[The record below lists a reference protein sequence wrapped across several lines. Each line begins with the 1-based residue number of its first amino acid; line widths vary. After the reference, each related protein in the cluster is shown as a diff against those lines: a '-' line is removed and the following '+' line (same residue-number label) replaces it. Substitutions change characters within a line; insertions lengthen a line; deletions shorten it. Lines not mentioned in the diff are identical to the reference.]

1 MLRISYTKSQI
12 YTSRETLEVFLL
24 SKKTFMKNVQNQ
36 HNYIHVT

>member
-24 SKKTFMKNVQNQ
+24 SKKNIYEEHTKPAQL
-36 HNYIHVT
+36 